1 MKNKRILS
9 KVFSLVLC
17 AVVLL
22 GSVTV
27 AYGST
32 DVDNSY
38 GEVYTE
44 IGTENIGGSSSD
56 GITDSDK
63 SADEPNVS
71 FFFAFLRDEPNLFG
85 SKILATLILGSKI
98 KVLSYSGMYA
108 YVEVAKTHQKG
119 YIFSLLL
126 DDKFEFNKEY
136 DHVYVNQTNSAR
148 LKIKNG
154 ADVEWTVSPSGY
166 ISVDPE
172 TKIITGIKPG
182 TVTITAKGGMSN
194 VSCTI
199 TCINPWK
206 EQETATAEKNIDVF
220 PVYNAGFEK
229 NGIIT
234 KGSVITAKG
243 DLADGSGWIY
253 VNSGGTWGFIK
264 LSDFPGI
271 DYLLTEYH
279 YYDQGYEIRFSNVN
293 NNTPAQNIY
302 NYTSVLNDVVMKL
315 FKLKV
320 CSYVNEYTSLADT
333 CKALSYGE
341 VNKNNISKPCPKT
354 QSHNINSCLERGVL
368 WKQFKTDVGYGNNTT
383 IKLLWTG
390 HILPNH
396 QVSAAQNGSESI
408 IMTTANTV
416 SHNKNTNTYSNKPDA
431 EIRKYSLYTL
441 THETAHLL
449 GTVDGYCK
457 NDNGTDHCSN
467 ENCYLCNEKPIP
479 TCVMVQPFS
488 PEESNVVFCDECLK
502 TMENHLKDHH

>member
-1 MKNKRILS
+1 MAKAGLRTRT
-9 KVFSLVLC
+9 C
-17 AVVLL
+17 TVV
-22 GSVTV
+22 
-27 AYGST
+27 
-32 DVDNSY
+32 
-38 GEVYTE
+38 
-44 IGTENIGGSSSD
+44 
-56 GITDSDK
+56 
-63 SADEPNVS
+63 
-71 FFFAFLRDEPNLFG
+71 
-85 SKILATLILGSKI
+85 
-98 KVLSYSGMYA
+98 
-108 YVEVAKTHQKG
+108 
-119 YIFSLLL
+119 
-126 DDKFEFNKEY
+126 
-136 DHVYVNQTNSAR
+136 
-148 LKIKNG
+148 
-154 ADVEWTVSPSGY
+154 
-166 ISVDPE
+166 
-172 TKIITGIKPG
+172 
-182 TVTITAKGGMSN
+182 
-194 VSCTI
+194 
-199 TCINPWK
+199 CINPWK
-206 EQETATAEKNIDVF
+206 EHETSTAEKNTDVF
-220 PVYNAGFEK
+220 PSCSADFGEAK
-229 NGIIT
+229 TIP
-234 KGSVITAKG
+234 KGSSITAKG
-243 DLADGSGWIY
+243 DLADASGWIY
-253 VNSGGTWGFIK
+253 VNSGNIWGFIK

-279 YYDQGYEIRFSNVN
+279 YYDQGYEIRFPNVN

-302 NYTSVLNDVVMKL
+302 NYTSVLNDVMIKL

-341 VNKNNISKPCPKT
+341 VNKSNISKPCPKNK
-354 QSHNINSCLERGVL
+354 SHNINSCLERGVL

-488 PEESNVVFCDECLK
+488 PEESNVVFCDECIK